1 MDAMVCVCAPFLR
14 ECISAMKVIVAVTT
28 SVVWRNTSSAC
39 GSPQAFITTM
49 GRRSSSLIS
58 PKPSCVIVWKSCS
71 RLRGSF
77 SAFVEKS
84 WMNFLPLSSTRSAS
98 HAAPYRVGMVTSYK
112 PRQRTSMLPTLPRPK
127 LKPTIVRLTMHSAKR
142 NVKLP
147 HHSD

>member
-1 MDAMVCVCAPFLR
+1 MVCVCAPSLKVS
-14 ECISAMKVIVAVTT
+14 ISAMKAIVAVTN
-28 SVVWRNTSSAC
+28 SVLWKNTSSAC

-58 PKPSCVIVWKSCS
+58 PKPSYVIVWKSCS
-71 RLRGSF
+71 RPRGNCSV
-77 SAFVEKS
+77 FVEKS

-127 LKPTIVRLTMHSAKR
+127 LRPTTVLSTMHSAKR
-142 NVKLP
+142 NAKLP
-147 HHSD
+147 RHSD